1 MNEVRKRFEEMCA
14 RHEVH
19 DRREREK
26 SRIME
31 PYFHAM
37 NAALDALECRGIEP
51 KEVVFSPDVF
61 EFVNRIEGS
70 TVTSVFG
77 LPLRVE
83 SGLEP
88 DTIFAR

>member
-1 MNEVRKRFEEMCA
+1 MNDAIKRFKNMCA
-14 RHEVH
+14 VHEAH

-26 SRIME
+26 SRTME

-37 NAALDALECRGIEP
+37 NAALDALESRGIEP

-61 EFVNRIEGS
+61 EFINRVEGS